1 MHVSIQLVTVL
12 NYYKEQQETEMRYR
26 QRSIFMRY
34 RLLKNVI
41 NVEKDDIM
49 DNFSGQLKISPE
61 NPNHEI
67 Y

>member
-1 MHVSIQLVTVL
+1 
-12 NYYKEQQETEMRYR
+12 MRYR
-26 QRSIFMRY
+26 QRSIFIRY

-49 DNFSGQLKISPE
+49 DFSGQLKISPE

>member
-1 MHVSIQLVTVL
+1 M
-12 NYYKEQQETEMRYR
+12 
-26 QRSIFMRY
+26 RSIFIRY

-41 NVEKDDIM
+41 YVEKDDIM
-49 DNFSGQLKISPE
+49 DNFSRQLKISPE